1 MLDPIRIPTLVLLT
15 IATCSAAWS
24 DGMERARVAVVFGSH
39 SYRQATAD
47 EAALVRVFADSVK
60 GALDAVGIAHDSL
73 DDSDV
78 ESGRLAGYDVAI
90 FPYNFIV
97 PQAETDA
104 IESYVGSGGKLLV
117 FYSIEARVAALLG
130 FDIGPRVGGDFR
142 RVRLDAGRL
151 EGLPESI
158 EQHSWN
164 IRRVTPDRS
173 DARVLG
179 EWVGADGESLH
190 EPALLISADGA
201 YMGHVLTAGDV
212 GNKGRMLKAILSHFA
227 PEVNRGAGRR
237 ACAGASAELDRLE
250 GRLQRV
256 GPGSEN
262 RERAGN
268 LLSDARQQL
277 AQARDL
283 AARGR
288 DPEAVAAALHVRQT
302 AEPAYH
308 LCARERREEFRGVW
322 IHDAYGVPGWG
333 WDRTIR
339 HLRDSGFNGIMA
351 NMLRAG
357 LAHYPSQYLPTSSK
371 VRDHGDQ
378 IAECLRWADEYGV
391 ELHVWK
397 VNLNLEGA
405 PPDFVNKLRQQGRLQ
420 QHLDG
425 SEIEWLCP
433 SDPRNFAL
441 ERDSMLE
448 VVRKYDVA
456 GIHLDYIRYPHEE
469 ACFCDGCRERFE
481 RDAGVIVSDWPRG
494 VLQGPSREQFAQ
506 WRRDQITKLVRV
518 VSTEARRIR
527 PGIMV
532 SAAVFSWPD
541 SRDWAG
547 QDWKQWID
555 EGLLDFVCPMNYTPS
570 TELFESLVD
579 QQVQTVGGK
588 VPLYPGIGEFIISD
602 PRVLMDQV
610 ESARRLGA
618 DGFVCFSYE
627 HAASAG
633 DHLPTLHASLTANP
647 AGPLPHLAP
656 HAEFDF
662 PRPAADGPRLA
673 YLAEVEMQVQVTL
686 TREGRYPA
694 PIARAEG
701 VLRIESTDGEPI
713 RVLGPISSES
723 SAPVKVRFTLQP
735 GHYRLVVSGTV
746 SFYSSEE
753 REFVARSQPFEV
765 LPPPAVSGSASVR
778 MSNRDA
784 RPLHSL

>member
-1 MLDPIRIPTLVLLT
+1 MRLLPLVLLT
-15 IATCSAAWS
+15 ALLCGAASS
-24 DGMERARVAVVFGSH
+24 DGADSTRVAVVFGSH
-39 SYRQATAD
+39 SSHAATPD
-47 EAALVRVFADSVK
+47 EAALVRTFTDTVTA
-60 GALDAVGIAHDSL
+60 ALDAIGVAYDSL

-78 ESGRLAGYDVAI
+78 ESGRLDCYRVAI
-90 FPYNFIV
+90 LPYNFLI
-97 PQAETDA
+97 PQEEAEA
-104 IESYVGSGGKLLV
+104 IERYLKSGGTLIV
-117 FYSIEARVAALLG
+117 FYAINERLADLLG
-130 FDIGPRVGGDFR
+130 LDVGARVGGDFR
-142 RVRLDAGRL
+142 SVRLDAGRL

-164 IRRVTPDRS
+164 IRRAAPNRPDS
-173 DARVLG
+173 QVVG
-179 EWVGADGESLH
+179 EWVGPDGEPLH
-190 EPALLISADGA
+190 EPALIVSANGA

-212 GNKGRMLKAILSHFA
+212 GNKGRMLQAILSHFA

-237 ACAGASAELDRLE
+237 ACAAASEELDRLE
-250 GRLQRV
+250 GRLQRAV
-256 GPGSEN
+256 PGSEN
-262 RERAGN
+262 RERARK
-268 LLSDARQQL
+268 LLSDARQKL
-277 AQARDL
+277 AQAQDL

-302 AEPAYH
+302 AEPVYH

-333 WDRTIR
+333 WERTIR
-339 HLRDSGFNGIMA
+339 HLRDSGFNGIIA

-357 LAHYPSQYLPTSSK
+357 LAHFPSEYLPVSPK
-371 VRDHGDQ
+371 VSTQGDQ
-378 IAECLRWADEYGV
+378 IAESLRWAKEYGI

-397 VNLNLEGA
+397 VNFNLEGA
-405 PPDFVNKLRQQGRLQ
+405 PPDFVNKLRQEGRLQ

-456 GIHLDYIRYPHEE
+456 GIHFDYIRYPDEE
-469 ACFCDGCRERFE
+469 ACYCDGCRKRFE
-481 RDAGVIVSDWPRG
+481 RDAGVTVSDWPRE
-494 VLQGPSREQFAQ
+494 VLRDPLREQFAQ
-506 WRRDQITKLVRV
+506 WRCDQITRLVRT

-527 PGIMV
+527 PGIVV
-532 SAAVFSWPD
+532 SAAVFNWPD

-570 TELFESLVD
+570 TEFFDGLIG
-579 QQVQTVGGK
+579 QQVGTAGGR

-602 PRVLMDQV
+602 PRVLIDQV

-618 DGFVCFSYE
+618 DGFVLFSYE

-633 DHLPTLHASLTANP
+633 DRLPALRASLAANP
-647 AGPLPHLAP
+647 AGPPPHRSP
-656 HAEFDF
+656 HVEFDF
-662 PRPAADGPRLA
+662 PPPTTDERRLV

-694 PIARAEG
+694 TIASAEG
-701 VLRIESTDGEPI
+701 VLSIESTDGEPI
-713 RVLGPISSES
+713 QVLGPISSES
-723 SAPVKVRFTLQP
+723 SAPVKVRRTLPP
-735 GHYRLVVSGTV
+735 GHYRLAVYGTV
-746 SFYSSEE
+746 SFDSSEE
-753 REFVARSQPFEV
+753 RKFVARSRPFEV
-765 LPPPAVSGSASVR
+765 LPPPVVSGSS
-778 MSNRDA
+778 S
-784 RPLHSL
+784 PPT